1 MHAIIRAGGKQFRV
15 AQGDTIKI
23 ERVEGKP
30 GDIVRFHDVLLVSDG
45 SNDVKVGTPVVDGA
59 QVSGLIVE
67 QGKHKKVISFRFRKR
82 KDSKRIR
89 GHRQQYTAVEINEIK
104 A

>member
-1 MHAIIRAGGKQFRV
+1 MHAIIRAGGRQFRV

-23 ERVEGKP
+23 ERVNGNP
-30 GDIVRFHDVLLVSDG
+30 GDIVKFHDVLLVSDG
-45 SNDVKVGTPVVDGA
+45 DDVKVGTPVVVDA
-59 QVSGLIVE
+59 LVSGLIVE